1 MGLVDRLAGGTAY
14 LDTNTFIYAI
24 EGIEEFFP
32 LVADLLPAVDRRELQ
47 AVTSELTLAETL
59 VKPLR
64 DGNEDL
70 ASDYVRTIQS
80 RPALRVVPV
89 SRDILIDA
97 ARVRATT
104 ALRLPDAI
112 HAATAIQSGC
122 SHLVTNDARFR
133 VVPGIDVLVLSEVAR
148 EV

>member
-70 ASDYVRTIQS
+70 ASDYVGTIQP
-80 RPALRVVPV
+80 RRALRVVPV
-89 SRDILIDA
+89 SRDILIAA

-112 HAATAIQSGC
+112 HAILDCLGLPSRAPPLAPAERLPLEG
-122 SHLVTNDARFR
+122 DFEPPPAF
-133 VVPGIDVLVLSEVAR
+133 E
-148 EV
+148 E